1 MGQRRL
7 LRASEPSRACPPRPP
22 CLPPC
27 SAHRPAAL
35 CASPSARSIRAKCS
49 VPPLGYRFR
58 RLLPRPQDATD
69 EEKAVTLFTPHTRPV
84 SVLHF
89 DSGAKLYSSSYDNTV
104 RCMDLHAMQFVET
117 WAGDEDDFLAYMAL
131 EEQVTAGSVPPP
143 PPSHSLSA

>member
-1 MGQRRL
+1 
-7 LRASEPSRACPPRPP
+7 
-22 CLPPC
+22 
-27 SAHRPAAL
+27 
-35 CASPSARSIRAKCS
+35 

-131 EEQVTAGSVPPP
+131 EEQVTAGSVPSLRVIVWTRPHR
-143 PPSHSLSA
+143 PSHCIGCLIIAGCDAVRRVRLSRLRRPRAG